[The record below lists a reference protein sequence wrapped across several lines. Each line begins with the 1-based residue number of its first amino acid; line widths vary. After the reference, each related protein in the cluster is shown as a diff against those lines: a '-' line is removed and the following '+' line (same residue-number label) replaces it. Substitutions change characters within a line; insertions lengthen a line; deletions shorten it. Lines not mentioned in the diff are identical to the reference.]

1 MKFSCHKVIMA
12 DRGTHFVCQDDKK
25 QNLGFEEGGES
36 HVFAEESSYADSDL
50 DEDLYTN
57 IKYYH

>member
-1 MKFSCHKVIMA
+1 MA